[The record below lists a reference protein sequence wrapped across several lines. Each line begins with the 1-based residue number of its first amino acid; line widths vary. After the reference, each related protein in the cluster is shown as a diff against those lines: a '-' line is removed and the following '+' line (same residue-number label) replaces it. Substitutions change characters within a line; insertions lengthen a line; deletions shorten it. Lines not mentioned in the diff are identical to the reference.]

1 MSISIYKPNSKNT
14 GCAFSFRYGI
24 QQKNKEP
31 CLFINAI
38 QQHSWN
44 SDTNTGNFSKN
55 SSDPSRNLV
64 IKLNEFEC
72 GSIISAIANRY
83 EYNTFHTY
91 EDNKTTIKFSP
102 WDKIQKISS
111 LNPKT
116 KKFEERN
123 QSIPAFGISV
133 TRNGSDTFKIP
144 LEPGEVEVLKKL
156 INNILSRIIDFRIG
170 LQIKNSNNSVD

>member
-14 GCAFSFRYGI
+14 GCAFSFRYGV

-44 SDTNTGNFSKN
+44 SETNTGNFSNN
-55 SSDPSRNLV
+55 SSDPSKNLV
-64 IKLNEFEC
+64 IKFNEFEC
-72 GSIISAIANRY
+72 GSILSAMNSRY

-102 WDKIQKISS
+102 WDKTQKISN

-116 KKFEERN
+116 KKFEEKN
-123 QSIPAFGISV
+123 QTIPAFGVSI

-144 LEPGEVEVLKKL
+144 LEPGEIEVVKKL
-156 INNILSRIIDFRIG
+156 LSNILSRIIDFRIDI
-170 LQIKNSNNSVD
+170 QIKNSNNNLD